1 MSEPS
6 NDVFIPPGTS
16 TEERTRI
23 FARARHKRSY
33 YKNKEKNK
41 DKIKTQRA
49 RANKKYYEKNPEK
62 LKKKATD
69 WAKKNAILIKE
80 RKRLTPEKGR
90 EYAKKYIE
98 NNKDKCRDSRKKW
111 RNTHK
116 EAHKEINKRYKENR
130 RQRDPLFVVKE
141 KLRACVRASF
151 KRIKANKETQ
161 TEKYLGCSWLEA
173 KQHIENL
180 WQDGMTWENH
190 GNGPGTWN
198 IDHIRPVHSFKE
210 NELDQ
215 MNLIQNLQPLWWKEN
230 NEKSGKW

>member
-1 MSEPS
+1 MTTPS
-6 NDVFIPPGTS
+6 DDIFIPPGTS
-16 TEERTRI
+16 KEERARI

-33 YKNKEKNK
+33 HKNKEKNK
-41 DKIKTQRA
+41 DKVKIQRA
-49 RANKKYYEKNPEK
+49 KANKKYYEKNPET
-62 LKKKATD
+62 LKRKSIE
-69 WAKKNAILIKE
+69 WARKNAELIKE
-80 RKRLTPEKGR
+80 RKTLTIEKNR
-90 EYAKKYIE
+90 AYATEWYK

-130 RQRDPLFVVKE
+130 RQRDTLFVIKE

-151 KRIKANKETQ
+151 KRIKRNKQTN
-161 TEKYLGCSWLEA
+161 TEKYLGCSWEEA
-173 KQHIENL
+173 KLHFENL